1 MRIPI
6 LSSFRETRQAERKA
20 HIDYLKAETS
30 LINERSFAIQEM
42 NKQRKEAVTAIMSKI
57 EKPTM
62 TMNSE
67 LYGSTSTYSSD
78 LWNKNFAAARRV
90 SRIAHAQGV
99 PAQTLTG
106 RFQDLVYG
114 THLELQA
121 LPFFDLIPNA
131 PKVLPEDNE
140 NKKKETVLKQQAII
154 NNIERRW
161 WLWGKSKYSDYDNDK
176 NYFKRSRDEFEDLL
190 IDGEYF
196 LLLRYSQS
204 RKRNPLTI
212 QTIKP
217 ENIMRSGSDVAQGN
231 KEIDGI
237 EYQGSRAVAYHVYD
251 PDAGKSV
258 RVPRYGMK
266 SGRTFVIHCKIGKGK
281 RGVGILAGIITE
293 LTKLSDFTALEI
305 QAAVINALF
314 AIWVETPIGGEKK
327 TVINKRGISGIQTTS
342 EQRRQSVPFSEYEAK
357 LNSTDFDHGGII
369 VQELGEGQ
377 KLNSF
382 DTKRPI
388 PEFDNFCKAVK
399 RGLYA
404 SRGMSL
410 AVAEYDF
417 NGQYAAARG
426 ELLVLWERVKILRFD
441 EINDRHDIIYQMWLW
456 GEIDNGFIPNFG
468 FDDETIRDAF
478 SNAEWKGPA
487 RPDIDPWKT
496 AQSNKVKVMEGWE
509 TNQNISAE
517 YGSDF
522 DENIDR
528 LAIENI
534 RKAEANEP
542 IIRLEKTS
550 YSESVSKTESVSKVE
565 E

>member
-1 MRIPI
+1 M
-6 LSSFRETRQAERKA
+6 QKER
-20 HIDYLKAETS
+20 
-30 LINERSFAIQEM
+30 R
-42 NKQRKEAVTAIMSKI
+42 EAVSAIMAKV
-57 EKPTM
+57 ERPTM
-62 TMNSE
+62 TLNQE
-67 LYGSTSTYSSD
+67 LYGSQSAYSSD
-78 LWNKNFAAARRV
+78 LWTKNFAASRRA
-90 SRIAHAQGV
+90 SRIAHAQAV

-106 RFQDLVYG
+106 RFVDLVYG
-114 THLELQA
+114 THLELQSQ
-121 LPFFDLIPNA
+121 PFFDLIPKA
-131 PKVLPEDNE
+131 PKVIPTDSEE
-140 NKKKETVLKQQAII
+140 KKNNIIMQQQAII

-217 ENIMRSGSDVAQGN
+217 ENIMRSGSSVAQGN

-237 EYQGSRAVAYHVYD
+237 EYQGSTAVAYHVYD
-251 PDAGKSV
+251 PDTGKSV
-258 RVPRYGMK
+258 RVTRYGMK
-266 SGRTFVIHCKIGKGK
+266 SGRTFVIHVKIGKGK
-281 RGVGILAGIITE
+281 RGVGILVGIISE

-327 TVINKRGISGIQTTS
+327 TLINKRGIGGIQTTS
-342 EQRRQSVPFSEYEAK
+342 EQRRQSIPFSEYEAK
-357 LNSTDFDHGGII
+357 LNSADFDHGGII

-388 PEFDNFCKAVK
+388 PEFDNFCKAIK
-399 RGLYA
+399 RGLYSA
-404 SRGMSL
+404 RGMSL
-410 AVAEYDF
+410 AVADYDF

-426 ELLVLWERVKILRFD
+426 ELLVLWERIKTMRFD

-456 GEIDNGFIPNFG
+456 GEILNGNVPDFG
-468 FDDETIRDAF
+468 FDDELIRDAF

-496 AQSNKVKVMEGWE
+496 AQSNKVKVQEGWE
-509 TNQNISAE
+509 TNQNISSE

-522 DENIDR
+522 DENIER
-528 LAIENI
+528 IAIENK
-534 RKAEANEP
+534 RKAAANEP
-542 IIRLEKTS
+542 LSIQEKTS
-550 YSESVSKTESVSKVE
+550 YTESVSKTESIQTME
-565 E
+565 G